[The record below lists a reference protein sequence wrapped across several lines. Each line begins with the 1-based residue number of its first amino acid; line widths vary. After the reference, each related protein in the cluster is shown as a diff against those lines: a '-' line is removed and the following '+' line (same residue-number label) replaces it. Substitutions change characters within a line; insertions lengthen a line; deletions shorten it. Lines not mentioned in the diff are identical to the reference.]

1 MNCLLTLCFTQPK
14 YRLHNKEGF
23 VLIPPQAL
31 NNGWHRID
39 IQQILAK
46 LDSPENLSDPGIKP
60 TSLCLL
66 HWQADSLPLTPP
78 GKLLQIINYV
88 SQSDLGHLRM
98 SLELEQ
104 FRCVHIASH
113 CMQ

>member
-1 MNCLLTLCFTQPK
+1 MECFTQPK

-39 IQQILAK
+39 IQQIFAK

-60 TSLCLL
+60 TSLVSPEL
-66 HWQADSLPLTPP
+66 ADGFFTTEPP
-78 GKLLQIINYV
+78 GKPVKTPTPNSSNFDQRLKAKVFLIWRFIL
-88 SQSDLGHLRM
+88 SGDW
-98 SLELEQ
+98 SL
-104 FRCVHIASH
+104 
-113 CMQ
+113 